1 MLVIR
6 CFLLIFLT
14 FLCIEDLVLSL
25 TTTDKIISYGYPIE
39 VYQLQT
45 EDGALL
51 GMERIPHGKRFNGTI
66 GKPVIL
72 MCPLLSSSIPYV
84 ITNISMAF
92 SLADAG
98 FDVWL
103 SNYRA
108 MGISNKMRH
117 LSQMNWNYSIHELGI
132 YDFPATV
139 DFVLKHTNFSK
150 VDVVGVS
157 MGAGITLIGLSERP
171 EYNAKIRKILMIA
184 PAARNG
190 HMLSIKPYR
199 RLIINYPVIQ
209 YLKRYKYIIF
219 AQDTDNYFLGKLCK
233 NPFFRYSCVAIMN
246 FYQGIN
252 VSLDYNV
259 IADFVRTYPQ
269 PVSSK
274 YVVHVFQSVISGRF
288 QKYDYGP
295 YGNLKHYNSS
305 IVPEYNITKVTA
317 PSIII
322 YSKDDIVTS
331 PSDIKWLLNNLP
343 NMKDSYFIQMEPF
356 SHQGLI
362 VGKRAH
368 IVVYPYMIKK
378 LLEED

>member
-199 RLIINYPVIQ
+199 RLIINYPVI
-209 YLKRYKYIIF
+209 
-219 AQDTDNYFLGKLCK
+219 
-233 NPFFRYSCVAIMN
+233 
-246 FYQGIN
+246 
-252 VSLDYNV
+252 NV